1 MSENSIEKTDSAFRE
16 LGIGATNH
24 KLVRNHRLL
33 SKNQKAVRR
42 FTRAESLAYLDINA
56 RTLDKYASL
65 VNIDPRRHTDYQWLL
80 DIEEIYKIRDSL
92 PAELRK
98 VQKFKR
104 GPNEK
109 LQVISVQNQKGGVGK
124 TITVATIASCLAVE
138 FHQELRIGVIDMD
151 GQASLTAFY
160 ATKSEAL
167 GELSAGDLISGDYE
181 LDEGETKKQV
191 ISNAFLPTT
200 IPNLRILPAAQSDRV
215 LEGWFHK
222 GLLNGT
228 LSNPYSILKDII
240 NEVEDEFD
248 IILID
253 TPPSLGYATYNAYFA
268 ATSVVFPLA
277 VTEADIDATCSYFE
291 FIVHMW
297 ELLRSNDHQGYD
309 FMKMLITNHRDSST
323 TSDLLTGLYDNFSEF
338 LYSKEFKYSEA
349 VRQCHSKL
357 STVFDMSKSD
367 YPKTKTSFQATQ
379 SNAYEIASQLYRD
392 IAKVWRDSSKEEK

>member
-1 MSENSIEKTDSAFRE
+1 MSEETIAKTDKYFKK
-16 LGIGATNH
+16 LGKGASNH
-24 KLVRNHRLL
+24 KRVRNQRLL
-33 SKNQKAVRR
+33 NKNQKTMRKY
-42 FTRAESLAYLDINA
+42 TRAEALAYLDVNA
-56 RTLDKYASL
+56 RTIDKYASL
-65 VNIDPRRHTDYQWLL
+65 ANIDPRRHADYQWSL
-80 DIEEIYKIRDSL
+80 DLEEIYKIRNLL
-92 PAELRK
+92 PCELRRE
-98 VQKFKR
+98 VKFER

-124 TITVATIASCLAVE
+124 TVTVATIASCLAAE
-138 FHQELRIGVIDMD
+138 FHQELRVGIIDMD
-151 GQASLTAFY
+151 GQASLTTFY

-167 GELSAGDLISGDYE
+167 GELSAGDLISGNYE
-181 LDEGETKKQV
+181 LEEGETKQQV

-200 IPNLRILPAAQSDRV
+200 IPNLRILPAAQSDRA

-222 GLLNGT
+222 GVLNGT
-228 LSNPYSILKDII
+228 LNSPYSLLKDII
-240 NEVEDEFD
+240 KEVESEFD
-248 IILID
+248 VILID

-268 ATSVVFPLA
+268 ATSIVYPLA

-291 FIVHMW
+291 FIVQMW
-297 ELLRSNDHQGYD
+297 ELLKDDEHQGYD

-379 SNAYEIASQLYRD
+379 LNAYEITSQIYRD
-392 IAKVWRDSSKEEK
+392 IAKVWRDSSKGEE